1 MPTFI
6 RMASNL
12 RIKPDNSGKFDEQT
26 FLKYDKTEITDHFG
40 SRESSVEKQSHFISN
55 GSKKTTSH

>member
-12 RIKPDNSGKFDEQT
+12 RIKPDSTGKFDET
-26 FLKYDKTEITDHFG
+26 FLKYDKIDIADHFG
-40 SRESSVEKQSHFISN
+40 SRDSSVEK
-55 GSKKTTSH
+55 

>member
-12 RIKPDNSGKFDEQT
+12 RIKPEQQT
-26 FLKYDKTEITDHFG
+26 FLMYDKIEIPDHFG
-40 SRESSVEKQSHFISN
+40 SRESSVEKPL
-55 GSKKTTSH
+55 